1 METELIKKKGFQKK
15 EPVREEVVV
24 ETIQEQEFGVQID
37 PEKNYTFQL
46 IGDISKG
53 TYVGLNNI
61 CEVYDPSIG
70 RRRKMR
76 YVPHYDSIWVDEQPE
91 ENIDLS
97 NYPINFFM
105 SEMVVSGK
113 DKNLILYLLNHD
125 RVEGKQNQISSK
137 GPLFR
142 LKDNELLAKKALAK
156 TQLERDAVSKALSL
170 SGSELNMVTFVLF
183 GQAFESET
191 ESLQAV
197 ANYAKKNPK
206 GLIDIC
212 DDPRTRRKY
221 LIKQGLDKNVIKSKF
236 SMLKWGASETDIVQ
250 LPPDKD
256 MLSFVTD
263 WSLSDDGK
271 DFIEV
276 LKRQLNK

>member
-15 EPVREEVVV
+15 EPVKEEVVV

-37 PEKNYTFQL
+37 PEKTYKFQL

-53 TYVGLNNI
+53 TYVGINNV
-61 CEVYDPSIG
+61 CEVFDPSIG

-76 YVPHYDSIWVDEQPE
+76 YIPHYDSIWIDEQPE
-91 ENIDLS
+91 EHIDLS

-105 SEMVVSGK
+105 SEMTVSGK

-125 RVEGKQNQISSK
+125 RIEGKQNQISSK

-142 LKDNELLAKKALAK
+142 LQDNELIAKKALAK
-156 TQLERDAVSKALSL
+156 TELERDAINKALSL
-170 SGSELNMVTFVLF
+170 SGSELGMVTFVLF
-183 GQAFESET
+183 GKTFESET
-191 ESLQAV
+191 EALQAV

-256 MLSFVTD
+256 MLSFITD

-276 LKRQLNK
+276 LKRQMNK